1 MKLKALVILIVVYVI
16 IAFGWLTYS
25 LLNFSSNEYTLKK
38 DVLKTGLNACTLQV
52 IQAAKNGKLGSDSTT
67 SYYLKQLQLDLDP
80 GTLDK
85 FVQSNFAG
93 SYQVEYQAKNN
104 YKEILLVINQERL
117 KLLDDQHSQQ
127 KKMWWF
133 QTSILFLLV
142 IIGIIGVY
150 YSINSL
156 YSLNKQQNNFLLSVT
171 HEFKTPIA
179 AIRLMLQ
186 TLKNPKVKE
195 DKKLELIDNS
205 IQNTH
210 RLEEL
215 TENMLTAMQI
225 EYNKYQFDPR
235 AFDLSDLVHRIIRNH
250 EIKGEIHASI
260 QEDLMYHG
268 DEFILRI
275 ALSNLIENAFKYSD
289 HQAIEVILKEE
300 KDTYI
305 IEVKDNGVGIPK
317 AELGKIFNKFYR
329 VQDEETRTTKGT
341 GLGLFIVKQAVVKH
355 GGKIWASFN
364 DPSGMVFTI
373 TLPLQL

>member
-1 MKLKALVILIVVYVI
+1 MKLRALLILIVVYVL

-38 DVLKTGLNACTLQV
+38 DVLKAGLNACTLQV
-52 IQAAKNGKLGSDSTT
+52 MQAAKNGKLGEDTT
-67 SYYLKQLQLDLDP
+67 AIYYLKQLRLEVNPDELIQ
-80 GTLDK
+80 
-85 FVQSNFAG
+85 FVQTNFAG
-93 SYQVEYQAKNN
+93 NYQVNIDKQGGH
-104 YKEILLVINQERL
+104 KEIQLVINADRI
-117 KLLDDQHSQQ
+117 DQLEKEQAQQ
-127 KKMWWF
+127 KRMWWF

-179 AIRLMLQ
+179 AIRLMMQ
-186 TLKNPKVKE
+186 TLKNPKVKD
-195 DKKLELIDNS
+195 DKKVELIDKS

-225 EYNKYQFDPR
+225 EYNKYQFDPQ
-235 AFDLSDLVHRIIRNH
+235 AFDLSDLLNRIIRNH
-250 EIKGEIHASI
+250 EIKGVINASI
-260 QEDLMYHG
+260 EEDLVYHG
-268 DEFILRI
+268 DQFILRI

-289 HQAIEVILKEE
+289 HQPIDVELKSSKDSYILS
-300 KDTYI
+300 
-305 IEVKDNGVGIPK
+305 VKDKGVGIPK
-317 AELGKIFNKFYR
+317 SEFGKIFDKFYR

-341 GLGLFIVKQAVVKH
+341 GLGLFIVKQAVLKH
-355 GGKIWASFN
+355 GGKIWASYN
-364 DPSGMVFTI
+364 APKGMVFTI